1 MNMVVDMSKYVF
13 NGDVIDIGEGSYNVI
28 YNTIKCSDDEISID
42 YVEDEEMIE
51 DRKYDS
57 CVDFLIMGKMVTK
70 RGREMMIKK
79 GINFLKNNGTLYLW
93 DIMKVKRE
101 RLDLNLKILMPDDKI
116 KVIKYENKNLFSE
129 NNERDLKSMISKY
142 FNIEEV
148 KTSDRIIF
156 IKAKM
161 KGINV

>member
-57 CVDFLIMGKMVTK
+57 CVYFLTLGKLVTK

-93 DIMKVKRE
+93 DIMKIKRE